1 MFGMERKG
9 GKGKETEGRDCFF
22 TVWLEEMDGKGN
34 KLNPLGSRFSICPNQ
49 AEIQRTVLEITILPI
64 SLLLTCPL
72 HEGIKV
78 KNTFFFFCKPNK

>member
-1 MFGMERKG
+1 MEW
-9 GKGKETEGRDCFF
+9 KEKEGREKKRREGIVFF